1 MIPQGIVMLEGIYV
15 PYVQFDVV
23 LLFAESFQKFDTL
36 FVTNN
41 LK

>member
-1 MIPQGIVMLEGIYV
+1 MWHMYN
-15 PYVQFDVV
+15 FHVV
-23 LLFAESFQKFDTL
+23 LLFAENFQKFDTL